1 MKFTTRRDWIKGM
14 ALATLGSV
22 VSYELNAH
30 QTSSTLSLSIAEDE
44 ALNLWI
50 GAIIPESKIPGAV
63 SLGVPTFVKTM
74 LKDCYEPKAQTS
86 FQHVLS
92 QIPTWFQ
99 TENGHALTA
108 ATSAE
113 KEQFLFLLE
122 KGNFGAESQKAMAT
136 LKGLTIQGYVTSE
149 YVLVN
154 HLNYQMAP
162 GFWNPCVPVKK

>member
-1 MKFTTRRDWIKGM
+1 MNFTTRRDWIKGM

-22 VSYELNAH
+22 ISYPLSAN
-30 QTSSTLSLSIAEDE
+30 QTGSTLALSAVDE
-44 ALNLWI
+44 ASLNLWI

-74 LKDCYEPKAQTS
+74 LKDCYEASAQTT
-86 FQHVLS
+86 FQTVLG
-92 QIPTWFQ
+92 QIPGWFQ
-99 TENGHALTA
+99 TENGHALSA
-108 ATSAE
+108 ASTAE

-122 KGNFGAESQKAMAT
+122 KGHFGSDAQKAMAT
-136 LKGLTIQGYVTSE
+136 LKGLTIQGYTSTE